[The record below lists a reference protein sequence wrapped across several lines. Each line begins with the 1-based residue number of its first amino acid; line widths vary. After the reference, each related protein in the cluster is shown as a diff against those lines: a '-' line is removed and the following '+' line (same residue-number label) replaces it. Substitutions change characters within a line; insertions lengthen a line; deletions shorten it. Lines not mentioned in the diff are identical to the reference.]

1 VAIPADRNVVQKEAE
16 KRLKYES
23 LCTEIQVN
31 VECEMYDHTINSWCT
46 RIVTKGLKKNLEAM
60 PRKISID
67 SHGTSH
73 KCGKYCNMK
82 LEP

>member
-1 VAIPADRNVVQKEAE
+1 
-16 KRLKYES
+16 
-23 LCTEIQVN
+23 
-31 VECEMYDHTINSWCT
+31 
-46 RIVTKGLKKNLEAM
+46 LEAM

-82 LEP
+82 LEPWMVEITAGSIEVLGSKGPWQETATTM